1 MFVSDIDFPADL
13 YHRKDGRFHDCFQDL
28 ISFSPRVYSQYL
40 PDQQSPS
47 QNSAQS
53 SSGQQDRRLLRSQD
67 KAASS
72 LQYDGVVDNGTSR
85 RSPAS
90 HQQRQRQADLR
101 PDAYASSGQSLFIDN
116 RSIHIQETALS
127 VYTVP
132 DRSPSL
138 VHSLVQL
145 ATNVTGIWN
154 SSLRTSHARYGNSVE
169 SRPAMDISG
178 AVGCDYVVVPAEQP
192 PTVLVPIPK
201 KQTPTVVVSAHDQ
214 SVPTVIIPSLD
225 RQSPTSASRQTG
237 KGQSSQKSDDRS
249 DSDDDDDDGDASENI
264 PTKRSKKKPT
274 SSSKAGSKNPKKQ
287 KPATENESD
296 GSGMV
301 ISMVIA
307 GASLSMLALYS
318 AFKASEHMGRY
329 EFLGQLHQC
338 MSECEHRLDRT
349 RIWIQERSMLQL
361 DVPRIVLQDTARL
374 SELIESMHRLDTR
387 EKEQGVGPA
396 YVGVGIS
403 SSFVMAGL
411 LFGGRHSGSL
421 ARLGYMGI
429 LVSGAYWAFLYG
441 RHSSS
446 MYRDSFVE
454 VARRAHQAL
463 SGIGPLEAHASQVLS
478 ECCTQVI

>member
-192 PTVLVPIPK
+192 PT
-201 KQTPTVVVSAHDQ
+201 
-214 SVPTVIIPSLD
+214 
-225 RQSPTSASRQTG
+225 
-237 KGQSSQKSDDRS
+237 
-249 DSDDDDDDGDASENI
+249 
-264 PTKRSKKKPT
+264 
-274 SSSKAGSKNPKKQ
+274 
-287 KPATENESD
+287 
-296 GSGMV
+296 
-301 ISMVIA
+301 
-307 GASLSMLALYS
+307 LS
-318 AFKASEHMGRY
+318 F
-329 EFLGQLHQC
+329 
-338 MSECEHRLDRT
+338 HR
-349 RIWIQERSMLQL
+349 
-361 DVPRIVLQDTARL
+361 
-374 SELIESMHRLDTR
+374 
-387 EKEQGVGPA
+387 
-396 YVGVGIS
+396 
-403 SSFVMAGL
+403 
-411 LFGGRHSGSL
+411 
-421 ARLGYMGI
+421 
-429 LVSGAYWAFLYG
+429 
-441 RHSSS
+441 
-446 MYRDSFVE
+446 
-454 VARRAHQAL
+454 
-463 SGIGPLEAHASQVLS
+463 
-478 ECCTQVI
+478 